1 MPKKRDENET
11 AFDTLQE
18 ILRRD
23 AERDGI
29 PQPPKPKPEK
39 VSYRVKAGR
48 KGGKIG
54 GKARAKKLSAGKR
67 RQIAKQA
74 AKSRWSGHPR
84 S

>member
-1 MPKKRDENET
+1 MPKRRDENET

-23 AERDGI
+23 AVRDGI
-29 PQPPKPKPEK
+29 PQKPAPEPEK

-48 KGGKIG
+48 KGGLKG
-54 GKARAKKLSAGKR
+54 GKARAAKLSSSKR
-67 RQIAKQA
+67 KNIALKA
-74 AKSRWSGHPR
+74 SKTRWNKPR